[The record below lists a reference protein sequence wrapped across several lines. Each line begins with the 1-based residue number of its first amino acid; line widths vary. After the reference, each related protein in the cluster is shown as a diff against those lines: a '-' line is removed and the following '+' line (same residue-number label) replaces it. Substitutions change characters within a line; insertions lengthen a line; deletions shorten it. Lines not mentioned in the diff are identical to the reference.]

1 MFTECTT
8 VHGWKV
14 WINLD
19 HVMLF
24 RLQDNETAVVWVSED
39 DELMIREKPEDVIPT
54 AKLVG

>member
-14 WINLD
+14 WVNLD
-19 HVMLF
+19 HVMLL

-39 DELMIREKPEDVIPT
+39 DELMIREKPKHIIPP